1 MENIIFQALQ
11 LLGVGM
17 ITVFLILSIVIG
29 LGKALISIVNKI
41 APEENGA
48 KKTPDNGK
56 TNIDNTTISIINAAV
71 NQITGGKGKVQKI
84 EKI

>member
-11 LLGVGM
+11 LLVVGM

-56 TNIDNTTISIINAAV
+56 TNIGNTTISIINAAV
-71 NQITGGKGKVQKI
+71 NQITGGKGKVKKI

>member
-11 LLGVGM
+11 LLAVGM

-41 APEENGA
+41 ALEENGV
-48 KKTPDNGK
+48 KKTPDNSK
-56 TNIDNTTISIINAAV
+56 ANIDNTTISIINAAV

>member
-11 LLGVGM
+11 LLVVGM

-48 KKTPDNGK
+48 KKTLENGK

>member
-1 MENIIFQALQ
+1 MENTIFQALQ
-11 LLGVGM
+11 LLAVGM

-56 TNIDNTTISIINAAV
+56 TNIDNTTISIINTPV
-71 NQITGGKGKVQKI
+71 KKITGDKRKVKKI